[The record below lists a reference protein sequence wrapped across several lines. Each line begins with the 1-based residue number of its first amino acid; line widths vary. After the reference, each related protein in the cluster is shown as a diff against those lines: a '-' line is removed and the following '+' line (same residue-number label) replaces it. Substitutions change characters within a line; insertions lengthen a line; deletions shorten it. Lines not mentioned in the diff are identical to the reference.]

1 MESFN
6 LMVEIKNLMNSF
18 SKLDINN
25 PNEILKWLYLAIDYN
40 SMFEDSKISEYV
52 LMTLRKHGYK
62 DTNDG
67 NNLRKYN
74 ELILS
79 KKYTSSEIARYIIGE
94 VMSEINICGS
104 LSTSILYIIR
114 IFNEKFNKGFTE
126 GYMLDS
132 LNKYAGKNIIYIIYE
147 NNSFSIKSGMLNSV
161 SNSSVTIDGVEIS
174 LNDIKEIQ
182 ATDGNRLY
190 NNMFI
195 NID

>member
-18 SKLDINN
+18 SKLDISN

-40 SMFEDSKISEYV
+40 SMFEDSTISEYV
-52 LMTLRKHGYK
+52 LMTLRKNGYK
-62 DTNDG
+62 DTNDK

-79 KKYTSSEIARYIIGE
+79 KKYSSSEIARYIIGE
-94 VMSEINICGS
+94 VMSEINICGY
-104 LSTSILYIIR
+104 LSTSTLYIIR
-114 IFNEKFNKGFTE
+114 IFNEKFNKDFTE

-132 LNKYAGKNIIYIIYE
+132 LNRYAGKNIIYIIYE
-147 NNSFSIKSGMLNSV
+147 NNSFSIKSGVLNAV
-161 SNSSVTIDGVEIS
+161 SNHSVTIDGVEIS

>member
-18 SKLDINN
+18 SKLDISN

-40 SMFEDSKISEYV
+40 SMFEDSTISEYV
-52 LMTLRKHGYK
+52 LMTLRKNGYK
-62 DTNDG
+62 DTNDK

-79 KKYTSSEIARYIIGE
+79 KKYSSSEIARYIIGE
-94 VMSEINICGS
+94 VMSEINICGY
-104 LSTSILYIIR
+104 LSTSTLYIIR

-132 LNKYAGKNIIYIIYE
+132 LNRYAGKNIIYIIYE
-147 NNSFSIKSGMLNSV
+147 NNSFSIKSGVLNAV
-161 SNSSVTIDGVEIS
+161 SNHSVTIDGVEIS

>member
-18 SKLDINN
+18 SKLDISN

-40 SMFEDSKISEYV
+40 SMFEDSTISEYV
-52 LMTLRKHGYK
+52 LMTLRKNGYK
-62 DTNDG
+62 DTNDK

-79 KKYTSSEIARYIIGE
+79 KKYSSSEIARYIIGE
-94 VMSEINICGS
+94 VMSEINICGY
-104 LSTSILYIIR
+104 LSTSTLYIIR
-114 IFNEKFNKGFTE
+114 IFNEKFNKSFTE

-132 LNKYAGKNIIYIIYE
+132 LNRYAGKNIIYIIYE
-147 NNSFSIKSGMLNSV
+147 NNSFSIKSGVLNAV
-161 SNSSVTIDGVEIS
+161 SNHSVTIDGVEIS